1 MNPEAEPNFYST
13 PSRGAYDVIVV
24 GSGPNGLAAAIT
36 IARAGR
42 SVLVLEAED
51 KIGGGMR
58 SGALTLPGYVH
69 DICSSIHALGVLSP
83 FMKSLPLAEF
93 GLQWCYPEAAL
104 AHPLEDGRA
113 AVVERSVA
121 ATAAGLGDDG
131 PAYRRLFE
139 PLVAGGDQILAQVL
153 GPFRPPRHPLL
164 MMRFGWVAARSARSL
179 AGGHFRGD
187 LARGLFAG
195 MAAHSILP
203 LETPFTAAVGLML
216 GISAHLG
223 GWPVARGGSQ
233 RLAAAMAGY
242 LRSLGGEIVV
252 GRRVRSLADCPPS
265 RAILFDVT
273 PRQLCRIAGDALPA
287 GYRRKLERFRYGPG
301 VFKLDWALDGP
312 IPWKAPVCLR
322 SATVHVGGAPDEV
335 AAAERAPWG
344 GQHAERPFLL
354 VAQQSL
360 CDDSR
365 APGGKQTA
373 WAYCHVPNGSTF
385 DMTDRI
391 ESQLERFAPGF
402 RDRILARSA
411 MNTGDFE
418 RHDENFIGGDITGG
432 VMDVWQLF
440 TRPTARLVPYS
451 TPTKNLFLCSASTPP
466 GGGVHGMCGYHAAE
480 AALRTALRD

>member
-1 MNPEAEPNFYST
+1 
-13 PSRGAYDVIVV
+13 
-24 GSGPNGLAAAIT
+24 
-36 IARAGR
+36 
-42 SVLVLEAED
+42 
-51 KIGGGMR
+51 
-58 SGALTLPGYVH
+58 
-69 DICSSIHALGVLSP
+69 
-83 FMKSLPLAEF
+83 
-93 GLQWCYPEAAL
+93 
-104 AHPLEDGRA
+104 
-113 AVVERSVA
+113 
-121 ATAAGLGDDG
+121 
-131 PAYRRLFE
+131 
-139 PLVAGGDQILAQVL
+139 
-153 GPFRPPRHPLL
+153 
-164 MMRFGWVAARSARSL
+164 
-179 AGGHFRGD
+179 
-187 LARGLFAG
+187 

-312 IPWKAPVCLR
+312 IPWKAPACLR

-365 APGGKQTA
+365 RPRREADGVGLLPRAQ
-373 WAYCHVPNGSTF
+373 WLHVRH
-385 DMTDRI
+385 DR
-391 ESQLERFAPGF
+391 P
-402 RDRILARSA
+402 DRVAAGAVRARVPRPDPRASA

-418 RHDENFIGGDITGG
+418 RHDENLIGGDITGG
-432 VMDVWQLF
+432 VMDIWQLF

>member
-1 MNPEAEPNFYST
+1 VNPEAELSFATT
-13 PSRGAYDVIVV
+13 PSRDAYDAIVV

-51 KIGGGMR
+51 TIGGGMR
-58 SGALTLPGYVH
+58 SGALTLTGYVH
-69 DICSSIHALGVLSP
+69 DICSTIHALGVLSP
-83 FMKSLPLAEF
+83 FMTSLPLAEF
-93 GLQWCYPEAAL
+93 GLRWCYPEAAA

-121 ATAAGLGDDG
+121 STAAGLGDDD

-139 PLVAGGDQILAQVL
+139 PLVAGGDRILAQVL
-153 GPFRPPRHPLL
+153 GPLRPPRHPLQ
-164 MMRFGWVAARSARSL
+164 MMRFGWVAARSAQGL
-179 AGGHFRGD
+179 AEGYFRGD
-187 LARGLFAG
+187 LARSLFAG

-233 RLAAAMAGY
+233 RLADAMARY

-265 RAILFDVT
+265 RAILFDVS
-273 PRQLCRIAGDALPA
+273 PRQLSRIAGDALPA

-312 IPWKAPVCLR
+312 IPWKASACLR
-322 SATVHVGGAPDEV
+322 SATVHVGGTPDEV
-335 AAAERAPWG
+335 AAAERAPWK

-354 VAQQSL
+354 VAQQSV

-365 APGGKQTA
+365 APEAKQTA

-385 DMTDRI
+385 DMTERI
-391 ESQLERFAPGF
+391 ESQMERFAPGF

-418 RHDENFIGGDITGG
+418 RHDENLIGGDITGG
-432 VMDVWQLF
+432 VMDIWQLF
-440 TRPTARLVPYS
+440 TRPTTRLVPYS
-451 TPTKNLFLCSASTPP
+451 TPAKNLFLCSASTPP
-466 GGGVHGMCGYHAAE
+466 GGGVHGMCGYHAAR
-480 AALRTALRD
+480 AVLRTALRD

>member
-69 DICSSIHALGVLSP
+69 DICSTIHALGVLSP

-93 GLQWCYPEAAL
+93 GLQWCYPAAAL

-131 PAYRRLFE
+131 RAYRRLFE

-164 MMRFGWVAARSARSL
+164 MMRFGWVAARSAWSL

-312 IPWKAPVCLR
+312 IPWKAPACLR
-322 SATVHVGGAPDEV
+322 SATVHVGGDPGRGRRRGAGPV
-335 AAAERAPWG
+335 GGTTRRAAIPARGATI
-344 GQHAERPFLL
+344 ALRR
-354 VAQQSL
+354 
-360 CDDSR
+360 SR
-365 APGGKQTA
+365 APPEGSRRRGPTA
-373 WAYCHVPNGSTF
+373 TCPMAPTF

-402 RDRILARSA
+402 RDRILARRA

-418 RHDENFIGGDITGG
+418 RHDENLIGGDITGG
-432 VMDVWQLF
+432 VMDISHFLAPHRPAWSPTRLRRRTFSSARHRHRRAEGSTACAVT
-440 TRPTARLVPYS
+440 TRPRL
-451 TPTKNLFLCSASTPP
+451 
-466 GGGVHGMCGYHAAE
+466 H
-480 AALRTALRD
+480 